1 MYNALSDF
9 NDTDFGLVKCLVKDI
24 FFNYANL
31 NEVSLLLIPNL
42 LILHLILSYAIF
54 VIYLLYK
61 FFLFSNIYRGL
72 RDEVL
77 K

>member
-9 NDTDFGLVKCLVKDI
+9 NDTDFGLVKRLVKDI

-77 K
+77 T

>member
-1 MYNALSDF
+1 MYNVLSDF
-9 NDTDFGLVKCLVKDI
+9 NDTDFGLVKRLVKDI

-77 K
+77 T

>member
-1 MYNALSDF
+1 MYNVLSDF
-9 NDTDFGLVKCLVKDI
+9 NDIDFGLVRRLVKDI

>member
-9 NDTDFGLVKCLVKDI
+9 NDTDFGLVKRLVKDI

-61 FFLFSNIYRGL
+61 FFLFPNIYRGL

-77 K
+77 T

>member
-1 MYNALSDF
+1 MYNVLSDF
-9 NDTDFGLVKCLVKDI
+9 NDTDFGLVKRLVKDI

>member
-1 MYNALSDF
+1 MYNVLSDF
-9 NDTDFGLVKCLVKDI
+9 NDIDFGLVRRLVKDI

-77 K
+77 T

>member
-1 MYNALSDF
+1 MYNVLSDF
-9 NDTDFGLVKCLVKDI
+9 NDIDFGLVRRLVKDI

-72 RDEVL
+72 RDEVF